1 MNKLKN
7 TSMKEF
13 EMNYCGYCV
22 TIKEDNEYFYIDFNT
37 GLGEGLY
44 QKADWT
50 LESALKDQLNIDVE

>member
-1 MNKLKN
+1 
-7 TSMKEF
+7 MKEF
-13 EMNYCGYCV
+13 EMNYFGYCV

-44 QKADWT
+44 PKADWT